1 VAAEIH
7 GVPVAAALFEP
18 NVIST
23 AGPGLMMLAI
33 PFDWRRQ
40 DRAIRSGA
48 GLAPTTLL
56 VVTAR
61 NVYAFDAG
69 LLSWN
74 VVREIAVWAR
84 DDLVARAVSLPAPH
98 PPRWAELPY
107 RPHPALRLENRAGA
121 AEAEV
126 RPIWWGDD
134 AKEVFRVLTGFPG
147 WPPDAPRDGPQ

>member
-18 NVIST
+18 NVIRT

-40 DRAIRSGA
+40 DRAIRSGG
-48 GLAPTTLL
+48 GLAPKTLL
-56 VVTAR
+56 VVTAH

-84 DDLVARAVSLPAPH
+84 DDLIARAVSLPAPH
-98 PPRWAELPY
+98 PPRWAELPS

-121 AEAEV
+121 GRGGGTPYLV
-126 RPIWWGDD
+126 GR
-134 AKEVFRVLTGFPG
+134 
-147 WPPDAPRDGPQ
+147 